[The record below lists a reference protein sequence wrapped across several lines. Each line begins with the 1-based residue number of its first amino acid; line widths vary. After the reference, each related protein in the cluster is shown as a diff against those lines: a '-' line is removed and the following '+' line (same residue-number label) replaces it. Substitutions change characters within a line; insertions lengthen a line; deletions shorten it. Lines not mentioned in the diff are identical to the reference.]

1 MNMKPAAFVFL
12 ILGCFPLFSQAVSP
26 VGSYFLQMGE
36 RDSRLIEYSLT
47 LHPDGTFK
55 FHSHAKTSEKIGVP
69 EEVNQYGQ
77 GTWLYQDKKV
87 LFFTD
92 PGKDLNEKYTLD
104 FGGSRAHFLYK
115 SPRSLSGRPFQTRL
129 KFFESDIFWVEGI
142 EMYLK

>member
-36 RDSRLIEYSLT
+36 GDSRLIEYNLD
-47 LHPDGTFK
+47 LRPDGTFY
-55 FHSHAKTSEKIGVP
+55 FHSLARSSEKIGMP
-69 EEVNQYGQ
+69 EEINLYGQ

-92 PGKDLNEKYTLD
+92 PGKDLNEKHTLD
-104 FGGSRAHFLYK
+104 FGGSRAHFLFK
-115 SPRSLSGRPFQTRL
+115 SPRSLSDRPFQSRL
-129 KFFESDIFWVEGI
+129 KFFESGIFWIEGI
-142 EMYLK
+142 EIYLK